1 LNDSAV
7 DEQLAERYRDSS
19 GRTTGRLRSTSG
31 RLSEDRRI
39 IVGDLSVRRLARAH
53 DYDNDY
59 DSDSEL
65 VDDGIDL
72 PYLEEEL
79 LVKYK
84 VEYVRT
90 PVNETCVLQD
100 VEYKGVH
107 RVQNLK
113 FRYGY
118 RAHIWRVNFV
128 VVDGKEHDEPVPG
141 LLQITVKRWR
151 SAGLVDPRYTLGGVV
166 TIRADKKRRI
176 KWVKT
181 RPGAVL

>member
-1 LNDSAV
+1 MNDSAL
-7 DEQLAERYRDSS
+7 DGQSTERQRDLS
-19 GRTTGRLRSTSG
+19 GRTTGRLRATSG
-31 RLSEDRRI
+31 HLSEDRRI
-39 IVGDLSVRRLARAH
+39 IDGDSSVGRLARAH

-59 DSDSEL
+59 DIDSEL

-79 LVKYK
+79 LVKYR

-100 VEYKGVH
+100 AEYKGVH
-107 RVQNLK
+107 RVRNLK
-113 FRYGY
+113 FGFGY

-128 VVDGKEHDEPVPG
+128 TVDGKEHDEPIPG

-151 SAGLVDPRYTLGGVV
+151 SAGLGDPRYALSGTCS
-166 TIRADKKRRI
+166 IRADKKRQI

>member
-1 LNDSAV
+1 MTA
-7 DEQLAERYRDSS
+7 
-19 GRTTGRLRSTSG
+19 
-31 RLSEDRRI
+31 
-39 IVGDLSVRRLARAH
+39 GDLSGRRLARAH

>member
-1 LNDSAV
+1 MNDSAL
-7 DEQLAERYRDSS
+7 DGQLTGRQRDFN
-19 GRTTGRLRSTSG
+19 GRTTDRLRSTCG
-31 RLSEDRRI
+31 HLSENRRI
-39 IVGDLSVRRLARAH
+39 VVGDLSVRRLARAH

-100 VEYKGVH
+100 AEYKGVH
-107 RVQNLK
+107 RVLNVK
-113 FRYGY
+113 FGFGY
-118 RAHIWRVNFV
+118 RAHVWQVNFV
-128 VVDGKEHDEPVPG
+128 VVDGREHDEPVPG
-141 LLQITVKRWR
+141 LLQVTVKRWR
-151 SAGLVDPRYTLGGVV
+151 SAGLGDPRHALSGVC
-166 TIRADKKRRI
+166 TIRADRKRCI

-181 RPGAVL
+181 KPGAIL